1 MVDNKQPQQLAND
14 QKIKTILS
22 NAQIRSLTNLR
33 IKMSQSPELHN
44 WLQLEILDMQDK
56 MRYTPGISSDYQLGQ
71 SIAIT
76 NLLRKLELPKGGID
90 QDEV

>member
-1 MVDNKQPQQLAND
+1 MADNKSQQLVNN
-14 QKIKTILS
+14 QQINTILS

-33 IKMSQSPELHN
+33 IKMSQNPEVQN

-56 MRYTPGISSDYQLGQ
+56 MRYTPGISSDYKLGQ

-76 NLLRKLELPKGGID
+76 NLLRKLEFPKGGID

>member
-1 MVDNKQPQQLAND
+1 MADNKSQQLVNN
-14 QKIKTILS
+14 QQINTILS

-33 IKMSQSPELHN
+33 IKMSQNPEVQN

-56 MRYTPGISSDYQLGQ
+56 VRYTPGISSDYKLGQ

-76 NLLRKLELPKGGID
+76 NLLRKLEFPKGGID
-90 QDEV
+90 QDEI

>member
-1 MVDNKQPQQLAND
+1 MADNKSQQPVNNQQIN
-14 QKIKTILS
+14 TILS

-33 IKMSQSPELHN
+33 IKMSQNPEVQN

-56 MRYTPGISSDYQLGQ
+56 MRYTPGISSDYKLGQ

-76 NLLRKLELPKGGID
+76 NLLRKLEFPKGGID
-90 QDEV
+90 QDEI

>member
-1 MVDNKQPQQLAND
+1 MADNKSQQLVNN
-14 QKIKTILS
+14 QQINTILS

-33 IKMSQSPELHN
+33 IKMSQNPEVQN

-56 MRYTPGISSDYQLGQ
+56 MRYTPGISSDYKLGQ

-76 NLLRKLELPKGGID
+76 NLLRKLEFPKGGID
-90 QDEV
+90 QDEI